1 MRELKTY
8 KMVDEKYCTDC
19 VCVIPSEVYLKS
31 EADKVIALLTDKANY
46 NEFAYKRKSEELADS
61 CRFYEDELRHQ
72 KFKRCLAMAMWCG
85 SKVYHI
91 RRTPL
96 CDMSKHEYWQYEN
109 DFWQRWQKRW
119 LELAEK
125 FKEAK

>member
-72 KFKRCLAMAMWCG
+72 KFKRCLTMAKWCG

-96 CDMSKHEYWQYEN
+96 CDMSEHEYWQYEN

-119 LELAEK
+119 LDLA
-125 FKEAK
+125 